1 MAARKNARK
10 GARKGAR
17 KNGGKNGGNEKLAHP
32 DGLTDAVAAGRAAG
46 GTGTASGKEAARR
59 AGAEDELPTGEE
71 RGSLVDPG
79 IVPEGEGDY
88 MGTPHAAVGP
98 QTEAAFFAPNGAI
111 PPNMVA
117 SPSGLVPV
125 SAVTS
130 TAEEA
135 EKLLDRRKEDL
146 SREYKG
152 LTKGKRL
159 TDEQIRSMGGAE
171 LRAVAT
177 DRGYDLS
184 PNAGTR
190 GTRAGFATA
199 QLEDENLEEAD

>member
-1 MAARKNARK
+1 MAGKKSAKK
-10 GARKGAR
+10 KSST
-17 KNGGKNGGNEKLAHP
+17 KNGGDGTLAHP
-32 DGLTDAVAAGRAAG
+32 DGYTDAVSAGRAAG

-59 AGAEDELPTGEE
+59 QGLEDVPQGED
-71 RGSLVDPG
+71 RGSINEPG
-79 IVPEGEGDY
+79 EVPGEKGDY
-88 MGTPHAAVGP
+88 VGDPHPPVGP

-111 PPNMVA
+111 PNNMVA

-125 SAVTS
+125 SAVTN
-130 TAEEA
+130 TVEEA
-135 EKLLDRRKEDL
+135 EKLMDKRKEDL
-146 SREYKG
+146 SRQYKG

-159 TDEQIRSMGGAE
+159 TDEQISSMNGAE

-190 GTRAGFATA
+190 GTRAGFAAA
-199 QLEDENLEEAD
+199 QKDDEALEDADEDNE